1 MASYSV
7 LIKPSAVEE
16 LEAIPRK
23 TDRRRIADR
32 IAALAQDPRPPGCEK
47 LHRLERYRVRQGP
60 YRIVYSVD
68 DPQQTVVVV
77 KIGHRKD
84 VYR

>member
-1 MASYSV
+1 MASYKV
-7 LIKPSAVEE
+7 FIKPSAAAE
-16 LEAIPRK
+16 LEAIPHK
-23 TDRRRIADR
+23 KDRQRIAVR
-32 IAALAQDPRPPGCEK
+32 IGDLSEDPRPAGCEK
-47 LHRLERYRVRQGP
+47 LHARERYRVRQGR

-68 DPQQTVVVV
+68 DEERSVIVV